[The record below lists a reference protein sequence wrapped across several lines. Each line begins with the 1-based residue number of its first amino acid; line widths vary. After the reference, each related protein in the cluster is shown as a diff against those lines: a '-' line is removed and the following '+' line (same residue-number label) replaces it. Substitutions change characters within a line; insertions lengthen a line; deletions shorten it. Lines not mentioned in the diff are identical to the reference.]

1 MINFIFWIFILRFIS
16 YLILINIILIDLNNY
31 RSNADPESD
40 LFFTM
45 KKAPRETKSYDHLQ
59 YGSHIILNVKDKVT
73 NNFKKLWTKLRIS
86 EKLIADEMGE
96 NEYNI
101 NCMFW
106 VLPTCQYVMHDKV
119 LSFIEEETIPE
130 NIDVEFENF
139 SSEVNSNSSSYS
151 ISIGKNVKYEETF
164 QLYQD
169 SSKRF
174 LAFYSRNV
182 KNIDKIFD
190 DKFFGDECYYLGFSD
205 YPGSNTHFKFETVAN
220 YQSEIDGY
228 VKKDHFV
235 YLTAVDQMKTHYLY
249 SIENELVLTETHK
262 TPISFKVIR
271 DSQSLNAQ
279 RTVSRSNVFLLA
291 FANDNLYLNS
301 LHELNK
307 KTGEYYEKSI
317 NFNRWSDINN
327 IDFNGWWQIEYLD
340 VPTKVYF
347 RNFNSGKFLAKIE
360 NSQTSVFSLVND
372 KEEATAFELT
382 SITNDV
388 SDVSEFTEN
397 EIFKIKIGNKDT
409 NDNYVCVEETD
420 VNELFFGESE
430 TDSDIKRCILGSQS
444 EENVNDS
451 FKIIIPKEEKYL
463 EISIW
468 IDSREYIQ
476 LFIDKLELSS
486 DFLLTLVYVKDMI
499 SQDFIKIV
507 EFIQNQLSGKI
518 RHDFTIGQLV
528 PHRQDM
534 VAKVGIIFQIWK
546 LLTLISEYVTVNNR
560 DSVLRQLSISPDEF
574 DKFENLLE
582 VIVKTLD
589 LIIIDNPRN
598 ISQSL
603 AFVNVIQEF
612 WYIRGWTDL
621 LINIFKN
628 KEYELNKK
636 EIHSEFIY
644 KRIYETERFKGAIF
658 FFIDNILKEREHR
671 YIRLLRKFWIINE
684 NPLPLVQNEILN
696 RLYLHDN
703 SLGNTLFKII
713 IDKNDEMRVQF
724 KDLKTNKTQDQ
735 SIIEFFE
742 SGDIKSQNFLLE
754 QLTLEADMW
763 YGRNEKW
770 KEYFRDIYPWDK
782 LVSHISNENYCAELR
797 GIILRLINYIYID
810 DNPHKLQKLFRIF
823 KAYESPNQ
831 NIVRIVNLMIYSKEF
846 LLRFLN
852 I

>member
-468 IDSREYIQ
+468 IDSREYIP
-476 LFIDKLELSS
+476 LF
-486 DFLLTLVYVKDMI
+486 
-499 SQDFIKIV
+499 
-507 EFIQNQLSGKI
+507 
-518 RHDFTIGQLV
+518 
-528 PHRQDM
+528 
-534 VAKVGIIFQIWK
+534 
-546 LLTLISEYVTVNNR
+546 
-560 DSVLRQLSISPDEF
+560 
-574 DKFENLLE
+574 
-582 VIVKTLD
+582 
-589 LIIIDNPRN
+589 
-598 ISQSL
+598 
-603 AFVNVIQEF
+603 
-612 WYIRGWTDL
+612 
-621 LINIFKN
+621 
-628 KEYELNKK
+628 
-636 EIHSEFIY
+636 
-644 KRIYETERFKGAIF
+644 
-658 FFIDNILKEREHR
+658 
-671 YIRLLRKFWIINE
+671 
-684 NPLPLVQNEILN
+684 
-696 RLYLHDN
+696 
-703 SLGNTLFKII
+703 
-713 IDKNDEMRVQF
+713 
-724 KDLKTNKTQDQ
+724 
-735 SIIEFFE
+735 
-742 SGDIKSQNFLLE
+742 
-754 QLTLEADMW
+754 
-763 YGRNEKW
+763 
-770 KEYFRDIYPWDK
+770 
-782 LVSHISNENYCAELR
+782 
-797 GIILRLINYIYID
+797 
-810 DNPHKLQKLFRIF
+810 
-823 KAYESPNQ
+823 
-831 NIVRIVNLMIYSKEF
+831 
-846 LLRFLN
+846 
-852 I
+852 